1 MAQQLCTMASTQ
13 PPNGH
18 TCLRQPVASQLTR
31 MEPLAL
37 EKNNDN
43 HRLQGI
49 CHMPGVMQDALLGG
63 PHLGLTVTGASGS
76 YYCTEQEM
84 GV

>member
-1 MAQQLCTMASTQ
+1 
-13 PPNGH
+13 
-18 TCLRQPVASQLTR
+18 